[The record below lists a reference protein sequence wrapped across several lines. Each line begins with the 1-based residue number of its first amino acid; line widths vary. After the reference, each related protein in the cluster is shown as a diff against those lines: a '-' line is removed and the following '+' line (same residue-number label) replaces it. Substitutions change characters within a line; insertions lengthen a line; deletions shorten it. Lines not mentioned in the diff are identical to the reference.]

1 MSSATRR
8 FQRFAAP
15 GLAAGAGA
23 LLFSSAALGQTIHTI
38 PTFGAP
44 PSGDDISVAYALNSN
59 GSVVVGRASATGTL
73 ASQAFRW
80 TIGGGIQN
88 LGLAAGGAEA
98 VAWDVSDNGNLV
110 VGAGPS
116 ESFAEQ
122 VWRWTNPGPITSMG
136 IFGGTARGV
145 SGNGTFIAGTHP
157 AGGFY
162 RWTSAGGF
170 QLLGNYPGTTQGAC
184 SAISADG
191 TTLVGF
197 SGLGVFGS
205 TNHAVKW
212 SSTSGWTDLGLS
224 GNYARGLA
232 CSADGQ
238 IVVGEANYAF
248 PTFIHAVR
256 WNGAVMEDLGIPP
269 NAATVTPNSVSSDG
283 TFIGGTI
290 GPQAGATR
298 AFVWTETFGFEDLDQ
313 YLLGRGVDISGWAQF
328 YDVRGISADG
338 TAICGWGRVFPSF
351 APRAF
356 VVRGL
361 SPVCGPRITAQPQG
375 SVTCVGGSTFMF
387 VDAFGPTL
395 FLPQY
400 QWQKRGSDGEW
411 NDLPNMTSPWGSV
424 FSGTNTSY
432 MTISNCSATDVP
444 GLYRCRVTAGCATIS
459 TAIATVSLINQAPAF
474 TGQPSDYN
482 TCPGDTATFV
492 VGPPTPANGP
502 YTYQW
507 ERETFPNS
515 GVFVALTGGFTYSWD
530 GNVPGYGGIV
540 SGQNSP
546 TLVIAPDTGNSRVLG
561 PPHSRNYR
569 CVVFNPCAATVSVEA
584 GLKAFTSCITGD
596 ANCDNTVSV
605 GDISAFVLAL
615 TNAPQYAIDYGDCN
629 PDNVDINNDN
639 TVSVGDIAGFVAL
652 LTGG

>member
-1 MSSATRR
+1 MNNSHRKQVLAMYM
-8 FQRFAAP
+8 AAMAA
-15 GLAAGAGA
+15 LAIVEFAGA
-23 LLFSSAALGQTIHTI
+23 QTIHMI

-59 GSVVVGRASATGTL
+59 GSVVVGRATATGTL

-80 TIGGGIQN
+80 TVGGGIQN

-98 VAWDVSDNGNLV
+98 VAWDVSDNGNLA

-116 ESFAEQ
+116 ETFAEQ
-122 VWRWTNPGPITSMG
+122 VWRWSSPGPITSMG

-145 SGNGTFIAGTHP
+145 SGDGTYIAGTHP

-162 RWTSAGGF
+162 RWTSVGGF

-212 SSTSGWTDLGLS
+212 SSTAGWTDLGFS

-269 NAATVTPNSVSSDG
+269 NAATVTPNAVSSDG
-283 TFIGGTI
+283 TFVAGTI
-290 GPQAGATR
+290 GPLAGATR
-298 AFVWTETFGFEDLDQ
+298 AFVWTETFGFEDLDV
-313 YLLGRGVDISGWAQF
+313 YLAGRGVDISNWPQF
-328 YDVRGISADG
+328 YDVKGISADG
-338 TAICGWGRVFPSF
+338 TAICGWGRFSGSF
-351 APRAF
+351 LPRAF

-361 SPVCGPRITAQPQG
+361 SPVCGPRITEQPQ
-375 SVTCVGGSTFMF
+375 SSIACVGGSTSMF

-395 FLPQY
+395 FLPQF
-400 QWQKRGSDGEW
+400 QWQKRQSDGEW
-411 NDLPNMTSPWGSV
+411 NDLNNMTTPWGSV
-424 FSGTNTSY
+424 FSGTNTSM

-459 TAIATVSLINQAPAF
+459 TAIATVTLTTEVPAF
-474 TGQPSDYN
+474 SGHPSDTS
-482 TCPGDTATFV
+482 TCPGDSAVFV
-492 VGPPTPANGP
+492 AGPPTGIGP

-515 GVFVALTGGFTYSWD
+515 NVFVALSGGFTYSWD

-540 SGQNSP
+540 SGSLSP
-546 TLVIAPDTGNSRVLG
+546 TLTIAPDTANGRILG
-561 PPHSRNYR
+561 PAHARNYR
-569 CVVFNPCAATVSVEA
+569 CIVTNVCAVTVGQGA
-584 GLKAFTSCITGD
+584 GLKAFVSCITGD
-596 ANCDNTVSV
+596 ANCDGGASV
-605 GDISAFVLAL
+605 GDIGNFVLAL
-615 TNAPQYAIDYGDCN
+615 TNPTQYELDNPNCN
-629 PDNVDINNDN
+629 IMNSDINGDD
-639 TVSVGDIAGFVAL
+639 VLSVTDIGPFVQL